1 MRSPTKTLVAFIF
14 ALLQIA
20 AVSAP
25 DAAPKINVVFLLAD
39 DMRPDAL
46 ACTGN
51 PAVKTPNLDRL
62 AARGTLLTR
71 ATCGYPICHVSR
83 AEILTGRC
91 LTNADMPGHPLRI
104 DPQWTLWPE
113 AMRRAGWHTA
123 YSGKWHTPGT
133 PQTRGYAETSAL
145 FSSGGAKALP
155 LTFPLSS
162 TGRKVTGYTGWTFK
176 DVAGNAIPG
185 DTVGLTPETDARI
198 ADGAIAVIRGHKSE
212 PFFLHVNFT
221 APHDPLLWP
230 RGVEPRV
237 DAASLTLP
245 PNFRAE
251 HPFDHGNIAGRDEII
266 VPAPRSAEDVKR
278 ERAVYFSLVE
288 NLDAQVGRIIR
299 ALEEAGVLEH
309 TLIIFSSDHG
319 LALGSHGLMGKQNQY
334 DHTIGVPLIIA
345 GPIVRAGVRVA
356 TPCYLR
362 DLFPTVCDITGT
374 AIPPTVQGRSL
385 APVLRGE
392 GAETYPAIYGR
403 FTDTQRMMRTAD
415 GWKLIWYPKIARQ
428 QLFHVSE
435 DPDELRD
442 LAEEKSGADRLRRMM
457 SDLQTWL
464 REQGDAVMDGR

>member
-1 MRSPTKTLVAFIF
+1 MRSHTKKFAACFF
-14 ALLQIA
+14 ALLQMA
-20 AVSAP
+20 AMSAP
-25 DAAPKINVVFLLAD
+25 DAAAKINVVFLLAD

-91 LTNADMPGHPLRI
+91 LTNADMPGHALRI

-155 LTFPLSS
+155 LTFSLSS

-198 ADGAIAVIRGHKSE
+198 ADGAIAVIRGHKAE

-245 PNFRAE
+245 ANFRAE

-299 ALEEAGVLEH
+299 ALEEAGVLER

-319 LALGSHGLMGKQNQY
+319 LAMGSHGLMGKQNQY
-334 DHTIGVPLIIA
+334 EHTIGVPLIIA
-345 GPIVRAGVRVA
+345 GPTVRAGVRVA
-356 TPCYLR
+356 APCYLR

-392 GAETYPAIYGR
+392 GAETYPTIYGR

-442 LAEEKSGADRLRRMM
+442 LAEEKCEADRLRRMM

>member
-1 MRSPTKTLVAFIF
+1 MRSPIAIFAFVF
-14 ALLQIA
+14 ALLQMPA
-20 AVSAP
+20 LSAP
-25 DAAPKINVVFLLAD
+25 ESTPKLSVVFLLAD

-91 LTNADMPGHPLRI
+91 LTNADVPGHPLTI
-104 DPQWTLWPE
+104 DPQWTMWPE

-133 PQTRGYAETSAL
+133 PQSRGYAETSGL
-145 FSSGGAKALP
+145 FSSGGAKAPP
-155 LTFPLSS
+155 LTHPLSS

-176 DVAGNAIPG
+176 DADGKAIPG

-198 ADGAIAVIRGHKSE
+198 TDGAIAVIRKHGAE

-245 PNFRAE
+245 PNFRPE
-251 HPFDHGNIAGRDEII
+251 HPFDHGNIAGRDEVI

-288 NLDAQVGRIIR
+288 NLDTQAGRIIR
-299 ALEEAGVLEH
+299 ALEEAGVLDR

-319 LALGSHGLMGKQNQY
+319 LAMGSHGLMGKQNQY
-334 DHTIGVPLIIA
+334 EHTIGVPLIIA
-345 GPIVRAGVRVA
+345 GPTVRAGVGVA
-356 TPCYLR
+356 APCYLR
-362 DLFPTVCDITGT
+362 DLFPTICDITGT

-385 APVLRGE
+385 AAVLRGE
-392 GAETYPAIYGR
+392 SAETYPAIFGR
-403 FTDTQRMMRTAD
+403 FTDTQRMMRTTD
-415 GWKLIWYPKIARQ
+415 GWKLIWYPKIART

-442 LAEEKSGADRLRRMM
+442 LAEDKGETERLRRMM
-457 SDLQTWL
+457 ADLQTWL
-464 REQGDAVMDGR
+464 RDQGDAAMEGR